1 MRMCMAE
8 RGGCASVAVK
18 PLGSRW
24 AACTSRLFV
33 VLLAAAVFPT
43 IAAAADMASVGIFGR
58 SENGASSGV
67 GVNTDGT
74 AIVFYSDASLLVPA
88 DTNQARDVF
97 IRINDPNDPS
107 NSHTERVSV
116 SGDGTQANRGS
127 HLAGGAPSVN
137 SDGNVVAFYSDATNL
152 VATATSGQRH
162 VYVHFRD
169 SGATELVS
177 VGMGGALANGPS
189 LYPSISA
196 DGRFVAFQSQASN
209 LVAGDDNNASDIFV
223 RDLVSGTTEVA
234 CGVFGNKFSSNPA
247 ISDDGNWVAFAS
259 GATDLVPDDTNRFID
274 IFLCNRGSGAIE
286 RVSIPDDGGEGNGD
300 SILPAISA
308 DGGVVGFKSLANN
321 LVDDDRNNVVDVF
334 VRDRVAGATERISVS
349 YLGADAN
356 DFSFPPSLSDDGRFV
371 GFGSHATNIVQID
384 TNHTS
389 NVFVRDRQIGRTLFA
404 DLNAAGEQAN
414 NGTPDI
420 PPAVSGDG
428 RSIGFVSF
436 ASNVAPRD
444 GNNAADVFISTS
456 PFFGPGTCPDGQC
469 PDGQVCVDGFCEV
482 PTPSPTPTRTSPPT
496 STGTP
501 TRTPT
506 QTPTF
511 RPCMDDDDCP
521 PGEKCRGG
529 FCRKIRDCDPTDP
542 AVDLLACFERETCV
556 GNECECGG
564 DCNLDGYV
572 FTNEITKAVRILMG
586 LDPLTTCTSADID
599 LDMQLMGNEITLA
612 VLNLGDGC
620 LQEGRPLIFAHD
632 RQETV
637 TVGVRSETVG
647 AKADVAVD
655 ISGGLGEVGSVQLDL
670 LYDPNLLKIDD
681 PSTACV
687 KDPRLED
694 LVLLAAEPRTDVVEG
709 LKRVRLFI
717 GSTTLPIASIAD
729 GHVVTCSFDT
739 LASDGGQT
747 AITPDRLNVGDTR
760 GNTFRVV
767 ATDGTVVLP
776 VPTATPGT
784 GTGAACA
791 GDCDGNGEVLGNE
804 ITTAVLVMAGDM
816 PMQDCPAA
824 DADGDGE
831 VWVTDVT
838 RAVINMGLG
847 CPR

>member
-1 MRMCMAE
+1 MAE
-8 RGGCASVAVK
+8 KGSWASTAVK
-18 PLGSRW
+18 PLGSRL
-24 AACTSRLFV
+24 AAGCTSRLFV
-33 VLLAAAVFPT
+33 VLLAAAGLPT
-43 IAAAADMASVGIFGR
+43 IAQAADLASVGIFGR

-67 GVNTDGT
+67 AVNTDGS
-74 AIVFYSDASLLVPA
+74 AVVFFSDASLLVPG

-97 IRINDPNDPS
+97 IRIYDPNDP
-107 NSHTERVSV
+107 NNAQTERVSV
-116 SGDGTQANRGS
+116 SGTGAQANRGS
-127 HLAGGAPSVN
+127 HLAGGAPAVN
-137 SDGNVVAFYSDATNL
+137 GDGNVVAFYSDATNL
-152 VATATSGQRH
+152 VAAETNGERN

-177 VGMGGALANGPS
+177 VGLGGAPANGPS

-209 LVAGDDNNASDIFV
+209 LVAGDNNSASDIFV
-223 RDLVSGTTEVA
+223 RDLVNGTTEVV
-234 CGVFGNKFSSNPA
+234 CGVFGDKFSSSPA

-259 GATDLVPDDTNRFID
+259 GATNLVLDDTNRFID

-286 RVSIPDDGGEGNGD
+286 RVSVPNDGGEGNGD

-321 LVDDDRNNVVDVF
+321 LVESDNNNVVDVF
-334 VRDRVAGATERISVS
+334 VRDRNVGATERISVS
-349 YLGADAN
+349 YTGDDGN
-356 DFSFPPSLSDDGRFV
+356 DFSFPPSLSDNGRFV
-371 GFGSHATNIVQID
+371 GFGSHATNLVRNDI
-384 TNHTS
+384 NHTS

-404 DLNAAGEQAN
+404 DTNDASEQAN
-414 NGTPDI
+414 NGTPDL

-428 RSIGFVSF
+428 KKIGFVSF
-436 ASNVAPRD
+436 ASNLAPGD
-444 GNNAADVFISTS
+444 GNVAADVFIATN
-456 PFFGPGTCPDGQC
+456 PFFGPGTCPDGVC
-469 PDGQVCVDGFCEV
+469 PEGLVCVDGFCVV
-482 PTPSPTPTRTSPPT
+482 PTATPTPTRTQPPT

-511 RPCMDDDDCP
+511 RPCMTDEDCP

-529 FCRKIRDCDPTDP
+529 FCRKIRECDPTDP
-542 AVDLLACFERETCV
+542 EVDLLACFERETCV
-556 GNECECGG
+556 DDECECGG

-586 LDPLTTCTSADID
+586 LDQVSSCTAADVD
-599 LDMQLMGNEITLA
+599 LDMQVMGNEITLA

-637 TVGVRSETVG
+637 TVAVRSETSG
-647 AKADVAVD
+647 ATANVAVD
-655 ISGGLGEVGSVQLDL
+655 ISGGLGEVGTVQLDL
-670 LYDPNLLKIDD
+670 LYDPNVLQIAD
-681 PSTACV
+681 PSSACV

-694 LVLLAAEPRTDVVEG
+694 LVLLAAEPRTEAADG
-709 LKRVRLFI
+709 LARVRLFI
-717 GSTTLPIASIAD
+717 GSTTLPIETITD
-729 GHVVTCSFDT
+729 GHVVTCNFDIRSGT
-739 LASDGGQT
+739 SGQT
-747 AITPDRLNVGDTR
+747 AVAPDRLNVGDTR

-767 ATDGTVVLP
+767 ASDGTVELP
-776 VPTATPGT
+776 VATPTPGT

-791 GDCDGNGEVLGNE
+791 GDCDRNGEVLGNE
-804 ITTAVLVMAGDM
+804 ITRAILVMAGDT
-816 PMQDCPAA
+816 PLGDCPSA
-824 DADGDGE
+824 DADGDGA

-847 CPR
+847 CP